1 VDTYNKFKDVISPS
15 EISLD
20 DGILLVQTARKA
32 IEYYIK
38 HNKTINPPEETPSKL
53 LKPGMAFVTIDRI
66 LENARE
72 LRGCIGFLQPVST
85 LINTVINA
93 AIAAATEDPR
103 FPPLTE
109 EELDKIV
116 IEVSVLSLPTPIKEA
131 SDVTVGKHGIIIH
144 RGWNSGTLLPQ
155 VPIEYCWDA
164 ETFLAEGCIK
174 AGLEPDCWLDRKTK
188 IYVYEAV
195 VFYEEAP
202 NGTIK
207 MRNLVDEF
215 TKKCGNIL

>member
-1 VDTYNKFKDVISPS
+1 
-15 EISLD
+15 
-20 DGILLVQTARKA
+20 
-32 IEYYIK
+32 
-38 HNKTINPPEETPSKL
+38 
-53 LKPGMAFVTIDRI
+53 
-66 LENARE
+66 
-72 LRGCIGFLQPVST
+72 
-85 LINTVINA
+85 
-93 AIAAATEDPR
+93 
-103 FPPLTE
+103 
-109 EELDKIV
+109 
-116 IEVSVLSLPTPIKEA
+116 VLSLPTPIKEA